1 MIIGIRIPM
10 GVYFQGHVIICLYV
24 VPVGLLMMNYM
35 RGGNQN
41 EKDNKERK
49 DGVEN

>member
-24 VPVGLLMMNYM
+24 VLVGISM
-35 RGGNQN
+35 RKCMRNGSQD
-41 EKDNKERK
+41 EKDNKERE